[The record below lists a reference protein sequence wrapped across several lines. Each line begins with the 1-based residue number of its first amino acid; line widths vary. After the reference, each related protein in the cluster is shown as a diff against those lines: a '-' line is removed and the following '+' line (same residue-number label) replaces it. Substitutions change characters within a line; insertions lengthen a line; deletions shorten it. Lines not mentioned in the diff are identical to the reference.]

1 MDNRIHVL
9 ELHRTIT
16 APGSDGTIAVRA
28 YRSLVKPGN
37 LEPSFADHLTG
48 GEDQDVIPIGLYLFV
63 QGKPLVGTDIDEHCA
78 RKDAEALWLEALWRD
93 LSFKNERI
101 LVRILS
107 EDGKTVYQLFREI
120 EGTIEEALTGGGSQ
134 P

>member
-1 MDNRIHVL
+1 
-9 ELHRTIT
+9 
-16 APGSDGTIAVRA
+16 VRA

-37 LEPSFADHLTG
+37 LEPNFDDHLTG
-48 GEDQDVIPIGLYLFV
+48 GEDQVAIPAGLYLFV
-63 QGKPLVGTDIDEHCA
+63 QGKPFEGAIMDEISA

-93 LSFKNERI
+93 LAFKNDRI
-101 LVRILS
+101 LARILS

-120 EGTIEEALTGGGSQ
+120 EGTIEEALTAGGSQ